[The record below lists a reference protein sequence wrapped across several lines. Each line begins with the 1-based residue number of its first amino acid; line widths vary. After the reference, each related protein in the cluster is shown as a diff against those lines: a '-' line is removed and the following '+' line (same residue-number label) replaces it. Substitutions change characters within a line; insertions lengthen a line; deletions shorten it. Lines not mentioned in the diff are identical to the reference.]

1 MMSADLGLEQR
12 LRRLEDIQ
20 ALTVLKHR
28 YCEYCDDSYNAE
40 KIATLFTEDATWN
53 GGALGR
59 ARTRAKIAIYFAA
72 SSQLVPFAIHH
83 VTNPLI
89 EVDGDRAACRWYL
102 WQPMVM
108 RDVEDALWYAAR
120 YDDVCVRQDGVWLFQ
135 SVEITTRMLSPYAAG
150 FRQTPILDLAQ
161 ADLRRDG
168 HAPRAE

>member
-1 MMSADLGLEQR
+1 MTFERIPVDDELAIRSLFARYGHLADSG
-12 LRRLEDIQ
+12 DP
-20 ALTVLKHR
+20 AFV
-28 YCEYCDDSYNAE
+28 
-40 KIATLFTEDATWN
+40 TLFTEDATWN